1 MLTTS
6 TDYKSIFS
14 DPSHGV
20 EWRITVN
27 GTVYDG
33 DRIAGAQRPQL
44 GRRLLDGDEP
54 TMGNCIAGT
63 FQCAIF
69 EASSAVPR
77 MAAVV
82 AQYRL
87 FLPPPEG
94 VTPPAPSEWVTL
106 GTFYTDT
113 RQVDK
118 ASGALI
124 LSCFDR
130 MLVAAGAGGATYA
143 QLTGF
148 DSWPQSQA
156 AVAAEIAAIMEISLD
171 PRTVI
176 GSGAGYM
183 VEYPNDLSCLE
194 VLSNIGVANA
204 GNWCITPAN
213 ALRLVPLTG
222 GTDSFVLGA
231 SAMGLKTSPSLQAW
245 SGVTVYYGDEQAY
258 EAGDDTGRR
267 MTCDCPWATQ
277 ATADGI
283 LAALSGSAYQPYSAD
298 GAHIDMALELGDI
311 VTVGAGTD
319 TVSGPVFV
327 IDITGGGMEQ
337 ASISAPGDAEIDH
350 EYPYASY
357 VDRSLKRKVGL
368 NTPYYGVTISRHNGL
383 GIKRSDGAS
392 EAIFNS
398 DRFEMDALID
408 GTMQPRIWFDPTIG
422 DYRFAG
428 RLSADAL
435 FADSLYAELGFVA
448 ELTVDRLTTSRRVRK
463 YLLQDTSDDNYIQ
476 IQDHY
481 QRFITGSVIS
491 ADVLDTE
498 AGQHLLT
505 QNSLYM
511 AVEPPNDSYL
521 VVQVTNRY
529 GQRLYWQREIVSV
542 TADGYPLD
550 ENNRQIYATTEVT
563 DWPVLSYAYAEQ
575 VKAEIAFEPDG
586 QYYVPKIV
594 LGAGDNHGNSR
605 GYIYKRQTDL
615 LMRYVTTNG
624 KNVDIQFSDEGYV
637 DALHRRLSY
646 LHIDRDQYGTGGTI
660 YYQVEGN
667 NTMHTLEFVEI
678 DGVIRYTWP
687 DGHVCEVSVE

>member
-6 TDYKSIFS
+6 TDYKSIFAN
-14 DPSHGV
+14 PAHGV

-33 DRIAGAQRPQL
+33 DRIAGVQRPQL
-44 GRRLLDGDEP
+44 GRRLLVGDEP
-54 TMGNCIAGT
+54 TTGNCIAGT
-63 FQCAIF
+63 FQCAIC

-94 VTPPAPSEWVTL
+94 QAQPSDVSEWITL
-106 GTFYTDT
+106 GTFFIDT

-143 QLTGF
+143 QLTAF
-148 DSWPQSQA
+148 DQWPQSQA
-156 AVAAEIAAIMEISLD
+156 AVAADIAAIMEISLD
-171 PRTVI
+171 PRSLI
-176 GSGAGYM
+176 GAGAGYM

-231 SAMGLKTSPSLQAW
+231 SAMGLRTSPALQAW

-298 GAHIDMALELGDI
+298 GAHIDMSLELGDI

-327 IDITGGGMEQ
+327 INITGGGMEQ

-350 EYPYASY
+350 EYPYTSY

-368 NTPYYGVTISRHNGL
+368 NTPYYGVTISRQKGL
-383 GIKRSDGAS
+383 EIKRSDGLS
-392 EAIFNS
+392 EALFNS
-398 DRFEMDALID
+398 DVFAMRALID
-408 GTMQPRIWFDPTIG
+408 GVMDDRLYFDVERG
-422 DYRFAG
+422 DYVFKG
-428 RLSADAL
+428 AL
-435 FADSLYAELGFVA
+435 GVDSLYADLGDIA
-448 ELTVDRLTTSRRVRK
+448 ELTVDRLSTSKRIRL
-463 YLLQDTSDDNYIQ
+463 YILGNTADDNYIK
-476 IQDHY
+476 IQDNY
-481 QRFITGSVIS
+481 MRLITGSVRY
-491 ADVLDTE
+491 AD
-498 AGQHLLT
+498 
-505 QNSLYM
+505 N
-511 AVEPPNDSYL
+511 EPL
-521 VVQVTNRY
+521 EVQAANRW
-529 GQRLYWQREIVSV
+529 GEGLYWKAQPVSH
-542 TADGYPLD
+542 TQDGYPLD
-550 ENNRQIYATTEVT
+550 ENGKQIYSTTEVT
-563 DWPVLSYAYAEQ
+563 DWPVMVYEYTEQ
-575 VKAEIAFEPDG
+575 IKAQLQFELEG
-586 QYYVPKIV
+586 NTYVPKLIM
-594 LGAGDNHGNSR
+594 GAGDGQGRTKGILHKAADGFDIMFEDTHGDEQGLRMNSA
-605 GYIYKRQTDL
+605 GYMDL
-615 LMRYVTTNG
+615 
-624 KNVDIQFSDEGYV
+624 
-637 DALHRRLSY
+637 
-646 LHIDRDQYGTGGTI
+646 YGIRKPT
-660 YYQVEGN
+660 
-667 NTMHTLEFVEI
+667 EI
-678 DGVIRYTWP
+678 DLSGWSSGYFSQTLDGGQTCTYLVDFDSGGNPIRITDG
-687 DGHVCEVSVE
+687 DGHVTEVLW

>member
-6 TDYKSIFS
+6 TDYKSIFAN
-14 DPSHGV
+14 PAHGV

-33 DRIAGAQRPQL
+33 DRIAGVQRPQL

-77 MAAVV
+77 MASVV

-106 GTFYTDT
+106 GTFYIDT

-143 QLTGF
+143 QLTAF
-148 DSWPQSQA
+148 DQWPQSQA
-156 AVAAEIAAIMEISLD
+156 AVAADIAAVMEISLD

-231 SAMGLKTSPSLQAW
+231 SAMGLRTSPALQAW

-368 NTPYYGVTISRHNGL
+368 NTAYYGVTISRQKGL
-383 GIKRSDGAS
+383 EIKRTDGAS
-392 EAIFNS
+392 EALFNS
-398 DRFEMDALID
+398 DVFAMRALID
-408 GTMQPRIWFDPTIG
+408 GVMKDRIYFDPVKG
-422 DYRFAG
+422 DYVFDGALG
-428 RLSADAL
+428 ADAV
-435 FADSLYAELGFVA
+435 FTDSLYAEQGDVA
-448 ELTVDRLTTSRRVRK
+448 ELTVDRLSTSRRVRL
-463 YLLQDTSDDNYIQ
+463 YNLQDTSDDNYLEV
-476 IQDHY
+476 QDNY
-481 QRFITGSVIS
+481 LRLITGTVVR
-491 ADVLDTE
+491 DGGTPLTE
-498 AGQHLLT
+498 QAQ
-505 QNSLYM
+505 
-511 AVEPPNDSYL
+511 
-521 VVQVTNRY
+521 NRY
-529 GQRLYWQREIVSV
+529 GQVLYWQEEPDHINS
-542 TADGYPLD
+542 DGYPVD
-550 ENNRQIYATTEVT
+550 EDGNQIYATTNST
-563 DWPVLSYAYAEQ
+563 LWPVTVYKYTEL
-575 VKAEIAFEPDG
+575 VKAELAFVDEDG
-586 QYYVPKIV
+586 TYVPKLIM
-594 LGAGDNHGNSR
+594 GAGDGNGRTKGILHKAADGFDINFEDTAGNAQGLRMNSA
-605 GYIYKRQTDL
+605 GYMDLYGLRKPTELDFSGWDIGYFGEILDGNIECRFLVDFDNDHRPIRITD
-615 LMRYVTTNG
+615 G
-624 KNVDIQFSDEGYV
+624 EG
-637 DALHRRLSY
+637 HE
-646 LHIDRDQYGTGGTI
+646 T
-660 YYQVEGN
+660 
-667 NTMHTLEFVEI
+667 
-678 DGVIRYTWP
+678 
-687 DGHVCEVSVE
+687 EVYW